1 MLRSYVPFWRA
12 QPRRKVRAKSKKD
25 PKSKKQTTKR
35 RMPQRNAATQKHR
48 TKKAVSASETSRKK
62 KAGKPVK
69 RASVSGVE
77 VGFRHR
83 VVGKASSLPSPSKLS
98 AAVSDEERHGVFEK
112 DQSIEAR
119 LQSAPILLPQKEEKH
134 SEKLQTNSDG
144 LDIAFIDETATASES
159 EKEVRQ
165 QLREEGF
172 LELDEE
178 KDVVSAKGGIMGF
191 LHMTPQEALGT
202 VGQKLSRKQQK
213 NIVAEQHKKEVQEEK
228 EWKREAKK
236 REKQEEERRTEKVK
250 QAKESGGNSEHMH
263 LRVPKT
269 KKESAVTAFLAA
281 LATMGLGRQRTAF
294 IDNLGTMMD
303 AGLPL
308 LDALRALKEE
318 ERKRPMRKLIGRII
332 VAVETGSP
340 LWRAMEGQHFFKQQQ
355 IAMVRVGEE
364 AGNLVENM
372 QYLAEQEE
380 KDHAL
385 RSKVKTAMIYPI
397 IILVMLTVVV
407 FGLGLFILPNLI
419 QVIQSLDVPLPLFTR
434 AIILFTGFF
443 TTHARTIVPSFFGGV
458 IVFAL
463 LAKFTPLKIVVQWLI
478 LHTPGIGTLIREATI
493 SRFGVVMGGLLQA
506 GVPVTEALESLVNV
520 SGIHRYRA
528 FYTELLEHIQ
538 LGDSFTT
545 SFHKIRKTGKC
556 LPSSVQQL
564 VITGEQSGSLTK
576 VMLKIAQI
584 HEKRAAEVAEKLP
597 VILEPLL
604 LLFVGG
610 LVAGIALGVL
620 APIYSVVGSI
630 G

>member
-1 MLRSYVPFWRA
+1 
-12 QPRRKVRAKSKKD
+12 
-25 PKSKKQTTKR
+25 
-35 RMPQRNAATQKHR
+35 MPLP
-48 TKKAVSASETSRKK
+48 S
-62 KAGKPVK
+62 KPVV
-69 RASVSGVE
+69 AM
-77 VGFRHR
+77 VG
-83 VVGKASSLPSPSKLS
+83 
-98 AAVSDEERHGVFEK
+98 EQRHGVFEK
-112 DQSIEAR
+112 GQSIEAR
-119 LQSAPILLPQKEEKH
+119 LQSAPVLLPQKEEELPAKPQ
-134 SEKLQTNSDG
+134 ENGDG
-144 LDIAFIDETATASES
+144 LDIAFVDEAAIAGES
-159 EKEVRQ
+159 ETEVRR

-172 LELDEE
+172 LELDDE
-178 KDVVSAKGGIMGF
+178 KDTAGKKGSIFGF
-191 LHMTPQEALGT
+191 LHMTPQEALGA

-213 NIVAEQHKKEVQEEK
+213 HLAAIERKKEAQEEK

-236 REKQEEERRTEKVK
+236 REKQEEEHRAEKER
-250 QAKESGGNSEHMH
+250 QAKESREDSRHMN

-269 KKESAVTAFLAA
+269 KKESMVTAFLVA
-281 LATMGLGRQRTAF
+281 LTTMGLGKQRTAF

-308 LDALRALKEE
+308 LDALRALKDE

-419 QVIQSLDVPLPLFTR
+419 QVIQSLGVPLPFFTR
-434 AIILFTGFF
+434 AIILFTEFF

-463 LAKFTPLKIVVQWLI
+463 LTKFTPLKVAVQWVI
-478 LHTPGIGTLIREATI
+478 LHMPGIGTLIREATI

-520 SGIHRYRA
+520 SGIHRYRS
-528 FYTELLEHIQ
+528 FYAELLEHIQ

-545 SFHKIRKTGKC
+545 SFRKIRNTGKC